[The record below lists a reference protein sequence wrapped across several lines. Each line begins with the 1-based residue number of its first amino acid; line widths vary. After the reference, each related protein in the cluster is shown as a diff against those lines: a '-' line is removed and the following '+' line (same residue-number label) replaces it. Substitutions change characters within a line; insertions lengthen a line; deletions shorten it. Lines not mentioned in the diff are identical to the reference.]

1 MRYRSVRSGKVLKPN
16 YIFSIYKK
24 GKIREDRINSEIT
37 MLKKQDVWFNW
48 LDDFEVHINDIKTWN
63 KEDDFEY
70 KKQE

>member
-1 MRYRSVRSGKVLKPN
+1 
-16 YIFSIYKK
+16 
-24 GKIREDRINSEIT
+24 